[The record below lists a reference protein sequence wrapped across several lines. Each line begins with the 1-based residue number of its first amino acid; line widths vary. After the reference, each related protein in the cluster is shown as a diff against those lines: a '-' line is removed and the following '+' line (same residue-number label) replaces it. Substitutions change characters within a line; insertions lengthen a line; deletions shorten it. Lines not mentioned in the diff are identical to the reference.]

1 MALVDD
7 FPRSATAI
15 AHEDCSVLF
24 LGREAV
30 IDLFQEH
37 PVVGRKIL
45 WAFCRS
51 LSLRLREAS
60 DRIVAL
66 TSVSRPS

>member
-1 MALVDD
+1 
-7 FPRSATAI
+7 
-15 AHEDCSVLF
+15 VLF
-24 LGREAV
+24 IGREAV
-30 IDLFQEH
+30 IDLFQEQ

-66 TSVSRPS
+66 SSVPRPS